1 MRTLLVLALLL
12 VGLPL
17 AAQAQQTDYPI
28 RPVPFSEVRIQDTF
42 WAPRIQTDIDK
53 TIPFAFLTSEET
65 GRIKNFEIA
74 GGLATGSFCTQYPFD
89 DSDVYKVM
97 EGASYALQVQPNPQ
111 LDAYL
116 DTLIYKIGRAQEP
129 DGYLYTNRT
138 IDPENPHPWAGLNR
152 WEHEEEHSHE
162 LYNVGHLYEA
172 AAAHYQA
179 TGKRTLLD
187 IALRSA
193 DLVDESFGWD
203 KLVKGPG
210 HQGIEM
216 GLVKLYRVT
225 GDRRYLELAK
235 FFLDAR
241 GHYAKGD
248 PYSQSHIP
256 VVEQTEA
263 VGHAVR
269 AAYMYAGMADVAAL
283 TNDEAYVTAI
293 DRIWEDVVRHKY
305 YLTGGIGSMGHNE
318 GFGKAYELP
327 NMSAYCETCASIAQ
341 VMWNHR
347 LFLWR
352 GDAKYVDVLER
363 TLYNALLAGVSLS
376 GDRFFYPNPLESEGQ
391 HERKPWFGV
400 ACCPSNISRFLPS
413 MPGYLYGH
421 NAEGV
426 YVNLFVSSEATI
438 QRLTGNPVVIRQASN
453 YPWEGRIVLQ
463 VEPAQAETFTL
474 FLRIPGWARNEAV
487 PGDLYRFA
495 DIRHDPVTLQ
505 VNGEPVP
512 LHLDKGYARL
522 HRTWQR
528 GDTVVLELPMPVR
541 KVLAHEQV
549 VHDAGRFALQKGPL
563 VFTVEGKDQADPN
576 VLHLLVSPDAPFE
589 VHHEAGLLN
598 GVDVITFPAD
608 GARRTLDGQ
617 VERLNAPRT
626 ITAIPY
632 YAWANRGPGQMLVWL
647 PYDLAH
653 TRALPAPTLA
663 WTSRAS
669 ASQDLTST
677 SALADQLLPARSD
690 DQSYRVLHW
699 WPRKGTTEWVQYD
712 FAQAQ
717 TVSRV
722 QVYWFD
728 DTGIGGCRIPHAW
741 RLFYRD
747 GDTWQPVRNR
757 TLYTVSKDAFDEL
770 HFDPVQTTAL
780 RLEVD
785 LPPDFSAGIHEWRVE

>member
-1 MRTLLVLALLL
+1 MRTLLVCALLL
-12 VGLPL
+12 VGLWS
-17 AAQAQQTDYPI
+17 AQAQQTDYPI
-28 RPVPFSEVRIQDTF
+28 RPVPFSEVQIKDTF
-42 WAPRIQTDIDK
+42 WAPRIRTDIDK

-65 GRIKNFEIA
+65 GRVKNFEIA
-74 GGLATGSFCTQYPFD
+74 GGLATGAFCTQYPFD

-97 EGASYALQVQPNPQ
+97 EGASYALQVQPDPR

-138 IDPENPHPWAGLNR
+138 IDPEHPHPWAGLNR

-193 DLVDESFGWD
+193 DLVDQSFGWD
-203 KLVKGPG
+203 KIVKGPG

-241 GHYAKGD
+241 GHYAKGA
-248 PYSQSHIP
+248 PYSQSHLP

-318 GFGKAYELP
+318 GFGRAYELP
-327 NMSAYCETCASIAQ
+327 NMSAYCETCASIAN

-421 NAEGV
+421 NEEGL
-426 YVNLFVSSEATI
+426 YVNLYVSSEATI
-438 QRLTGNPVVIRQASN
+438 QRLTGNAVVLRQASN
-453 YPWEGRIVLQ
+453 YPWEGRIAVQ
-463 VEPAQAETFTL
+463 VEPAREEAFTL

-487 PGDLYRFA
+487 PSDLYRFA
-495 DIRHDPVTLQ
+495 DTRHDPVVLT
-505 VNGEPVP
+505 VNGVP
-512 LHLDKGYARL
+512 TPLDLDKGYARL
-522 HRTWQR
+522 HRTWR
-528 GDTVVLELPMPVR
+528 KGDVVLLELPMPVR
-541 KVLAHEQV
+541 KVLAHAQV

-563 VFTVEGKDQADPN
+563 VYAVEGKDQADPN
-576 VLHLLVSPDAPFE
+576 VLHLLVSPE
-589 VHHEAGLLN
+589 VAVETRHMPDLLN
-598 GVDVITFPAD
+598 GVDVLTFTAD
-608 GARRTLDGQ
+608 GARRTVDGG
-617 VERLNAPRT
+617 VERLDAPRLV
-626 ITAIPY
+626 TAIPY

-653 TRALPAPTLA
+653 TRPLPAPTIA

-669 ASQDLTST
+669 ASQDLTSVG
-677 SALADQLLPARSD
+677 ALADQLLPARSD
-690 DQSYRVLHW
+690 DHSYRFLHW

-712 FAQAQ
+712 FAQVQ

-722 QVYWFD
+722 KVYWVD
-728 DTGIGGCRIPHAW
+728 DTGIGECRVPTAW

-757 TLYTVSKDAFDEL
+757 TPYTVHKDAFDEL
-770 HFDPVQTTAL
+770 HFDPVETTAL

-785 LPPDFSAGIHEWRVE
+785 LPPDFSAGLHEWQVE